1 MWQLTVYADEGQTE
15 IAATW
20 RFARMKD
27 AAAVLDVKPSA
38 LSNYYHQ
45 LIRPRGILAFCA
57 ISKCG
62 ARRRTGGR
70 ITVSRK
76 QKCTT

>member
-45 LIRPRGILAFCA
+45 LIRPRGILAEHGVA
-57 ISKCG
+57 RAG
-62 ARRRTGGR
+62 A
-70 ITVSRK
+70 
-76 QKCTT
+76 

>member
-27 AAAVLDVKPSA
+27 AATVLGVKPSA

-57 ISKCG
+57 ITKCG
-62 ARRRTGGR
+62 ARRRTCGR
-70 ITVSRK
+70 ITGTRR
-76 QKCTT
+76 QKCTV